1 MLTQRIS
8 TLNYMCFVFPLWL
21 IGYNQLSLYLAEP
34 LLVLV
39 QLLEALVES
48 GAWMLPLAGTL
59 ALVYHQIQQ
68 TDTSICST
76 VVLGLELKEQM
87 I

>member
-1 MLTQRIS
+1 MLTQRIN
-8 TLNYMCFVFPLWL
+8 TLKYMCFVFPLWL
-21 IGYNQLSLYLAEP
+21 VGYNQLSLYLVEP

-48 GAWMLPLAGTL
+48 TGWMLLLAGTL
-59 ALVYHQIQQ
+59 TLVYHQRDI
-68 TDTSICST
+68 SIYSI

-87 I
+87 T